1 LTFVVLLLLARFL
14 PQSQPAA
21 EQAYAAAVSE
31 AQLRTNVHDL
41 VAAGPRM
48 GGTPSGDKAAA
59 FLQDY
64 FTRLGLK
71 TDTFTDP
78 PKLAHWED
86 AWKVTLG
93 SGEVI
98 ESAWPYGFSPS
109 ILPLARLG
117 QGSGESAEASAK
129 AEGGSHGNAPEG
141 TLIVVPNLAAAK
153 PDSAW
158 KGAVI
163 YTPGDVVKAYAA
175 LASSSNRPLAILTSA
190 PNAPPRYLDWTRI
203 SELPAKTDNPVPVF
217 GVSYLDGR
225 TLEAAAALKTS
236 VRVSLASHIE
246 QRAPKTVVATLPG
259 RESGK
264 YFLVCAHGDSD
275 AGGPGADDNASGVA
289 TVMEM
294 ARVFAE
300 LRRTGQLPQPRYGI
314 RFAVWGSEY
323 HSSKAYIDREGARL
337 GELAA
342 VFNFDE
348 TGTGA
353 ERDAIYFESNDV
365 PWNAT
370 ILKTLDAVAA
380 DYAGKPGFWTEY
392 TTNPS
397 QGGTDSYAF
406 LPKKYQGTGAT
417 SLEIPATTIY
427 TAAWDHLAD
436 LKQTPGWESKGMAN
450 PSALKIDYSLYY
462 HSSGDT
468 PENTTDREP
477 HNMVKAVKVTGL
489 ALLRLN
495 R

>member
-1 LTFVVLLLLARFL
+1 VIAALSVLLVLQVVS
-14 PQSQPAA
+14 PHNPSA
-21 EQAYAAAVSE
+21 EEQRYADAVSE
-31 AQLRTNVHDL
+31 AGLRKAVHDL
-41 VAAGPRM
+41 VALGPRM

-59 FLQDY
+59 FLEQY
-64 FTRLGLK
+64 FTRLGLE
-71 TDTFTDP
+71 TETFTDP

-86 AWKVTLG
+86 RWEVTLA
-93 SGEVI
+93 SGDTI

-109 ILPLARLG
+109 VGSSGPL
-117 QGSGESAEASAK
+117 
-129 AEGGSHGNAPEG
+129 
-141 TLIVVPNLAAAK
+141 TVVENLATAK
-153 PDSAW
+153 PDARW
-158 KGAVI
+158 KGAII
-163 YTPGDVVKAYAA
+163 YTPGEVGRAYGAV
-175 LASSSNRPLAILTSA
+175 ASNDNRPVAILTSA
-190 PNAPPRYLDWTRI
+190 PNDPPRYVDWTRI
-203 SELPAKTDNPVPVF
+203 AELPAKADNPVPVF

-225 TLEAAAALKTS
+225 TLAAAAAAKTS
-236 VRVSLASHIE
+236 ARVFLSSQVE
-246 QRAPKTVVATLPG
+246 QRPPRTVVATLPG
-259 RESGK
+259 REAGK
-264 YFLVCAHGDSD
+264 YYLVCAHGDSD
-275 AGGPGADDNASGVA
+275 SGGPGADDNGSGVA

-300 LRRTGQLPQPRYGI
+300 LRRAGSLLQPRYAI

-323 HSSKAYIDREGARL
+323 HSSKAYVDREGAKL
-337 GELAA
+337 GGLAG

-365 PWNAT
+365 PWNT
-370 ILKTLDAVAA
+370 TLLKTLESVAS

-406 LPKKYQGTGAT
+406 LPQKYHGTGT
-417 SLEIPATTIY
+417 TPLEIPATTIY

-436 LKQTPGWESKGMAN
+436 LKQTPGWESKGTPDPVN
-450 PSALKIDYSLYY
+450 LKIDYSLYY

-477 HNMVKAVKVTGL
+477 QNMVKAVKVTGL

-495 R
+495 P